1 MWIDKYM
8 GEFRRCHE
16 IRCLRSASFL
26 GCRLTASST
35 INQTCRQF
43 ICEYFVVFY
52 VTPYKVSEYQRCEYR
67 CVVATWNLHAISS
80 QSREVD
86 AEKWIHLL
94 LYGLLLHKH
103 VLETAPLRRH
113 ITTPKYAPNI
123 FVTLRFVSYFI
134 LWIIQPMEQF
144 PFAFRSI
151 FDVCACF
158 LRYSVFFSS
167 VFFLLNARN
176 ENWNVSKRVWR
187 VQCLRWL
194 SNIPATS
201 NGEIRIPLK
210 CVRVMHRVHTFRRFG
225 DIGRCMHVAIK
236 SNWYWI
242 KWKWFTRYAHINI

>member
-1 MWIDKYM
+1 M
-8 GEFRRCHE
+8 RRNTT
-16 IRCLRSASFL
+16 ASFL
-26 GCRLTASST
+26 GCRLTTSST

-67 CVVATWNLHAISS
+67 CVFASWNLHAISS

-103 VLETAPLRRH
+103 VLETPPLRRH
-113 ITTPKYAPNI
+113 ITTPRYAPNI

-151 FDVCACF
+151 FDV
-158 LRYSVFFSS
+158 SVHAFCGILFFFC
-167 VFFLLNARN
+167 FFLEYEKWKLECEQECRGC
-176 ENWNVSKRVWR
+176 NVCDDFS
-187 VQCLRWL
+187 
-194 SNIPATS
+194 I
-201 NGEIRIPLK
+201 
-210 CVRVMHRVHTFRRFG
+210 FRR
-225 DIGRCMHVAIK
+225 RAMEK
-236 SNWYWI
+236 
-242 KWKWFTRYAHINI
+242 